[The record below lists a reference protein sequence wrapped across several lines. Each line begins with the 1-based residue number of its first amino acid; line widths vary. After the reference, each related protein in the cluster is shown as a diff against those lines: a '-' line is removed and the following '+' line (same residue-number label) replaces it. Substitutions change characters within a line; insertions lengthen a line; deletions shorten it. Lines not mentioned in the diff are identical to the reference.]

1 MKRVKQEVVQL
12 SATASDG
19 ELIEDDF
26 YNLGKSFSNR
36 EIGRGNFKFRLSLGS
51 G

>member
-19 ELIEDDF
+19 GLIEDDF
-26 YNLGKSFSNR
+26 YNLGKSFNR
-36 EIGRGNFKFRLSLGS
+36 EIGRGNFKIRLSLDS